1 MRGSIVCLL
10 SALVLVGPSCGGGTG
25 EADDP
30 TDEYGV
36 NLDDYE
42 EDEDEYDEVEQPS
55 ASDSRGGGGRS
66 DEEGERPKAPPPE
79 PKFEPGMSVSQ
90 AINAVPPGIERV
102 NIEEEELARPLGDMT
117 VYKPCKLGPAAHFK
131 VKVAVWNGRA
141 VGIDVE
147 AKDANLAQ
155 CIRRQIEGLTWRDKA
170 RSLNTVEYQY

>member
-1 MRGSIVCLL
+1 LL
-10 SALVLVGPSCGGGTG
+10 SALVLVGASCGGGTG

-36 NLDDYE
+36 DLDDYDD
-42 EDEDEYDEVEQPS
+42 DEDEYDEVEQPS
-55 ASDSRGGGGRS
+55 ASDSRGGEGRS
-66 DEEGERPKAPPPE
+66 DREEGKAKAPPPE

-102 NIEEEELARPLGDMT
+102 NIEEEELARPLGDMKL
-117 VYKPCKLGPAAHFK
+117 YEPCKLKPTHHFK

-141 VGIDVE
+141 VGIDIE
-147 AKDANLAQ
+147 AKDQALAQ

-170 RSLNTVEYQY
+170 KSLNTVEYQY